1 MPFPPSPF
9 ASSLDHDVMFRAP
22 ATIWDNITLRMGT
35 ADEGLKGCGEES
47 QQEPG
52 SLATLPQTTHLVSLV
67 QVTVLSGLCY
77 WQVDADPDRYNHR
90 ATAFSQ

>member
-1 MPFPPSPF
+1 MPFTLSPF

-35 ADEGLKGCGEES
+35 AYEGLKGCGEES
-47 QQEPG
+47 RQKPG
-52 SLATLPQTTHLVSLV
+52 SLATLLQTTHLVSLV
-67 QVTVLSGLCY
+67 QATVLSGLCY
-77 WQVDADPDRYNHR
+77 WQADADSDGYNHR

>member
-22 ATIWDNITLRMGT
+22 STIWDNITLRMGT
-35 ADEGLKGCGEES
+35 TDEGLKGCGEES
-47 QQEPG
+47 RQKPG
-52 SLATLPQTTHLVSLV
+52 PLATLPQTTHLVSLV

-77 WQVDADPDRYNHR
+77 WQVDADSDRYNHR